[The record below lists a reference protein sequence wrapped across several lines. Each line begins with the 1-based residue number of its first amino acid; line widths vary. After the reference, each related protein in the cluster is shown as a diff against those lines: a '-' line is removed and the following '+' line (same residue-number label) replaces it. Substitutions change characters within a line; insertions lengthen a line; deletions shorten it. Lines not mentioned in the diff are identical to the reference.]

1 MKKFIVG
8 FALVMAAMSSQA
20 SYLYWQITSTEQTSF
35 SNGTFNGHEIAG
47 FRMTAVNNDTGASTV
62 LNSYAY
68 NPGTSSHAVIT
79 ASGSPDSTGGAYVGE
94 NTAYNVSLAADIT
107 NYQSGYSYY
116 IEVVGYDSSVYTTGD
131 HSGTIGI
138 SEAYATSVG
147 AITTDLQSVM
157 VMPTAWTGGTY
168 AAPEPTS
175 GLLLLVGASLL
186 ALKRRKV

>member
-20 SYLYWQITSTEQTSF
+20 SYLYWQITSPAQTSF
-35 SNGTFNGHEIAG
+35 FSEGTFNGHDIAG
-47 FRMTAVNNDTGASTV
+47 FRMTAVNNETGVSTV

-68 NPGTSSHAVIT
+68 NPITSSHAVAPT
-79 ASGSPDSTGGAYVGE
+79 SQDSTSSGYVASDI
-94 NTAYNVSLAADIT
+94 AYNVSLAADIT
-107 NYQSGYSYY
+107 GYQSGYSYY
-116 IEVVGYDSSVYTTGD
+116 IEVVGFDSAAYGSGN

-157 VMPTAWTGGTY
+157 VMPTAWTGTAY